1 MLNIKNILFFC
12 LSLFLSTDFLFA
24 QIINMESA
32 RKENLSGFH
41 FQANLGL
48 NGSSGTVDRTNYSV
62 ETRLDFNSDK
72 WQRFGVFSYKR
83 EEKDDSITSNNT
95 FFHLRAVRKVNSLF
109 SWEIFTQ
116 LSEKPLQKIK
126 RRELFGAGVRLSPYK
141 SLRIGLGLFD
151 ENEER
156 ILSET
161 RKTTRLNTYITNNF
175 KISDTATFE
184 STLYIQP
191 DIDDFSEVRSFFVA
205 GLRLKIT
212 EKFSSI
218 ISYENTYDS
227 SPPPST
233 DESNSFYGIK
243 FSFEY

>member
-1 MLNIKNILFFC
+1 MLNARNIFLFY
-12 LSLFLSTDFLFA
+12 FLSIFTNQILFA
-24 QIINMESA
+24 QIVNMESA

-62 ETRLDFNSDK
+62 ESRIDYNSDN

-95 FFHLRAVRKVNSLF
+95 FFHLRAVRKVNGLLSL
-109 SWEIFTQ
+109 EVFTQ

-126 RRELFGAGVRLSPYK
+126 RRELFGAGFRLSPYK
-141 SLRIGLGLFD
+141 SIRLGLGLFD

-156 ILSET
+156 ILSDT
-161 RKTTRLNTYITNNF
+161 RKTTRLNTYITNDF
-175 KISDTATFE
+175 KISNTATFE
-184 STLYIQP
+184 STLYVQP
-191 DIDDFSEVRSFFVA
+191 DIDDFSELRSFFVT
-205 GLRLKIT
+205 GLRLKIS
-212 EKFSSI
+212 EKFSTI

-227 SPPPST
+227 SPPPNT
-233 DESNSFYGIK
+233 DKSNSFYGVK
-243 FSFEY
+243 FSFGY

>member
-1 MLNIKNILFFC
+1 MISIKNILFLF
-12 LSLFLSTDFLFA
+12 LSLFLLNDLVFA
-24 QIINMESA
+24 QIVNMESA
-32 RKENLSGFH
+32 RKESLSGFQ
-41 FQANLGL
+41 FQANFGL

-62 ETRLDFNSDK
+62 ETRLDYNSNK

-95 FFHLRAVRKVNSLF
+95 FFHLRAVRKVNNLV
-109 SWEIFTQ
+109 SWEVFSQ

-141 SLRIGLGLFD
+141 TLRVGLGLFD

-161 RKTTRLNTYITNNF
+161 RKTTRLNTYITNDF

-233 DESNSFYGIK
+233 DQSNSFYGIK

>member
-1 MLNIKNILFFC
+1 MLKVRDIL
-12 LSLFLSTDFLFA
+12 LLYFLLIFSNQILFA
-24 QIINMESA
+24 QIVNMESA

-62 ETRLDFNSDK
+62 ETRIDYNSDN

-95 FFHLRAVRKVNSLF
+95 FFHLRAVRKVNSLL
-109 SWEIFTQ
+109 SLEVFTQ

-141 SLRIGLGLFD
+141 SIRLGLGLFN

-156 ILSET
+156 IYGYDEKVCSYDE
-161 RKTTRLNTYITNNF
+161 K
-175 KISDTATFE
+175 
-184 STLYIQP
+184 
-191 DIDDFSEVRSFFVA
+191 SF
-205 GLRLKIT
+205 
-212 EKFSSI
+212 
-218 ISYENTYDS
+218 SYENENEVCS
-227 SPPPST
+227 KN
-233 DESNSFYGIK
+233 EKEVNVRHNV
-243 FSFEY
+243 

>member
-1 MLNIKNILFFC
+1 MLKVRNIL
-12 LSLFLSTDFLFA
+12 LLYFLLIFSNQILFA
-24 QIINMESA
+24 QIVNMESA

-48 NGSSGTVDRTNYSV
+48 NGSSGTVVRTNYSV
-62 ETRLDFNSDK
+62 ETRIDYNSDN

-95 FFHLRAVRKVNSLF
+95 FFHLRAVRKVNSLL
-109 SWEIFTQ
+109 SLEVFTQ

-141 SLRIGLGLFD
+141 SIRLGLGLFN

-156 ILSET
+156 ILSDT
-161 RKTTRLNTYITNNF
+161 RKTTRLNTYITNDF

-184 STLYIQP
+184 STLYVQP
-191 DIDDFSEVRSFFVA
+191 DIDDFSELRSFFVT
-205 GLRLKIT
+205 GLRLKISD
-212 EKFSSI
+212 KFSSI

-227 SPPPST
+227 SPPPNT
-233 DESNSFYGIK
+233 DKSNSFY
-243 FSFEY
+243 

>member
-1 MLNIKNILFFC
+1 MLKVRDIL
-12 LSLFLSTDFLFA
+12 LLYFLLIFSNQILFA
-24 QIINMESA
+24 QIVNMESA

-62 ETRLDFNSDK
+62 ETRIDYNSDN

-95 FFHLRAVRKVNSLF
+95 FFHLRAVRKVNSLL
-109 SWEIFTQ
+109 SLEVFTQ

-141 SLRIGLGLFD
+141 SIRLGLGLFN

-156 ILSET
+156 ILSNT
-161 RKTTRLNTYITNNF
+161 RKTTRLNTYITNDF

-184 STLYIQP
+184 STLYVQP
-191 DIDDFSEVRSFFVA
+191 DIDDFSELRSFFVT
-205 GLRLKIT
+205 GLRLKISD
-212 EKFSSI
+212 KFSSI

-227 SPPPST
+227 SPPPNT
-233 DESNSFYGIK
+233 DKSNSFYGIK

>member
-1 MLNIKNILFFC
+1 MISIKNILFLF
-12 LSLFLSTDFLFA
+12 LSLFLLNDLVFA
-24 QIINMESA
+24 QIVNMESA
-32 RKENLSGFH
+32 RKEGLSGFQ
-41 FQANLGL
+41 FQANFGL

-62 ETRLDFNSDK
+62 ETRLDYNSNK

-95 FFHLRAVRKVNSLF
+95 FFHLRAVRKVTNLV
-109 SWEIFTQ
+109 SWEVFSQ

-141 SLRIGLGLFD
+141 TLRVGLGLFD

-161 RKTTRLNTYITNNF
+161 RKTTRLNTYITNDF

-184 STLYIQP
+184 PTLYIQP

-233 DESNSFYGIK
+233 DQSNSFYGIK

>member
-1 MLNIKNILFFC
+1 MISIKNILFLF
-12 LSLFLSTDFLFA
+12 LSLFLLNDLVFA
-24 QIINMESA
+24 QIVNMESA
-32 RKENLSGFH
+32 RKESLSGFQ
-41 FQANLGL
+41 FQANFGL

-62 ETRLDFNSDK
+62 ETRLDYNSNK

-95 FFHLRAVRKVNSLF
+95 FFHLRAVRKVNNLV
-109 SWEIFTQ
+109 SWEVFSQ

-141 SLRIGLGLFD
+141 TLRIGLGLFD

-161 RKTTRLNTYITNNF
+161 RKTTRLNTYITNDF

-233 DESNSFYGIK
+233 DQSNSFYGIK

>member
-1 MLNIKNILFFC
+1 MISIKNILFLF
-12 LSLFLSTDFLFA
+12 LSLFLLNDLVFA
-24 QIINMESA
+24 QIVNMESA
-32 RKENLSGFH
+32 RKESLSGFQ
-41 FQANLGL
+41 FQANFGL

-62 ETRLDFNSDK
+62 ETRLDYNSNK

-95 FFHLRAVRKVNSLF
+95 FFHLRAVRKVNNLV
-109 SWEIFTQ
+109 SWEVFSQ

-141 SLRIGLGLFD
+141 TLRVGLGLFD

-161 RKTTRLNTYITNNF
+161 RKTTRLNTYITNDF

-233 DESNSFYGIK
+233 DRSNSFYGIK

>member
-1 MLNIKNILFFC
+1 MISIKNILFLF
-12 LSLFLSTDFLFA
+12 LSLFLLNDLVFA
-24 QIINMESA
+24 QIVNMESA
-32 RKENLSGFH
+32 RKESLSGFQ
-41 FQANLGL
+41 FQANFGL

-62 ETRLDFNSDK
+62 ETRLDYNSNK

-95 FFHLRAVRKVNSLF
+95 FFHLRAVRKVNNLV
-109 SWEIFTQ
+109 SWEVFSQ

-141 SLRIGLGLFD
+141 TLRVGLGLFD

-161 RKTTRLNTYITNNF
+161 RKTTRLNTYITNDF

-191 DIDDFSEVRSFFVA
+191 DINDFSEVRSFFVA

-233 DESNSFYGIK
+233 DQSNSFYGIK

>member
-1 MLNIKNILFFC
+1 MLNIKNILFLCF
-12 LSLFLSTDFLFA
+12 SLFLSTDFLFA
-24 QIINMESA
+24 QIVNMESA
-32 RKENLSGFH
+32 RKESLSGFH

-62 ETRLDFNSDK
+62 ETRLDFNSNK

-126 RRELFGAGVRLSPYK
+126 RRELLGAGIRLSPYK

-161 RKTTRLNTYITNNF
+161 RKTTRLNTYITNDF
-175 KISDTATFE
+175 KISNTAIFE

-227 SPPPST
+227 SPPPNT
-233 DESNSFYGIK
+233 DELNSFYGIK

>member
-1 MLNIKNILFFC
+1 MISIKNILFLF
-12 LSLFLSTDFLFA
+12 LSLFLLNDLVFA
-24 QIINMESA
+24 QIVNMESA
-32 RKENLSGFH
+32 RKESLSGFQ
-41 FQANLGL
+41 FQANFGL

-62 ETRLDFNSDK
+62 ETRLDYNSNK

-95 FFHLRAVRKVNSLF
+95 FFHLRAVRKVNNLV
-109 SWEIFTQ
+109 SWEVFSQ

-126 RRELFGAGVRLSPYK
+126 RRELFGVGVRLSPYK
-141 SLRIGLGLFD
+141 TLRVGLGLFD

-161 RKTTRLNTYITNNF
+161 RKTTRLNTYITNDF

-233 DESNSFYGIK
+233 DQSNSFYGIK

>member
-1 MLNIKNILFFC
+1 MLKVRNIL
-12 LSLFLSTDFLFA
+12 LLYFLLIFSNQILFA
-24 QIINMESA
+24 QIVNMESA

-62 ETRLDFNSDK
+62 ETRIDYNSDN

-95 FFHLRAVRKVNSLF
+95 FFHLRAVRKVNSLL
-109 SWEIFTQ
+109 SLEVFTQ

-126 RRELFGAGVRLSPYK
+126 RRELFGAGFRLSPYK
-141 SLRIGLGLFD
+141 SIRLGLGLFD

-156 ILSET
+156 ILSDT
-161 RKTTRLNTYITNNF
+161 RKTTRLNTYITNDF
-175 KISDTATFE
+175 KISNTATFE
-184 STLYIQP
+184 STLYVQP
-191 DIDDFSEVRSFFVA
+191 DIDDFSELRSFFVT
-205 GLRLKIT
+205 GLRLKIS
-212 EKFSSI
+212 EKFSTI

-227 SPPPST
+227 SPPPNT
-233 DESNSFYGIK
+233 DKTNSLYGVK

>member
-1 MLNIKNILFFC
+1 MI
-12 LSLFLSTDFLFA
+12 
-24 QIINMESA
+24 
-32 RKENLSGFH
+32 
-41 FQANLGL
+41 
-48 NGSSGTVDRTNYSV
+48 
-62 ETRLDFNSDK
+62 
-72 WQRFGVFSYKR
+72 FS
-83 EEKDDSITSNNT
+83 
-95 FFHLRAVRKVNSLF
+95 FP
-109 SWEIFTQ
+109 
-116 LSEKPLQKIK
+116 KP
-126 RRELFGAGVRLSPYK
+126 FK

-205 GLRLKIT
+205 GLRLKIN

-227 SPPPST
+227 SPPPNT

-243 FSFEY
+243 FSFVEYIKY

>member
-1 MLNIKNILFFC
+1 MLKVRNIL
-12 LSLFLSTDFLFA
+12 LLYFLLIFSNQILFA
-24 QIINMESA
+24 QIVNMESA

-62 ETRLDFNSDK
+62 ETRIDYNSDN

-95 FFHLRAVRKVNSLF
+95 FFHLRAVRKVNGLLSL
-109 SWEIFTQ
+109 EVFTQ

-126 RRELFGAGVRLSPYK
+126 RRELFGAGFRLSPYK
-141 SLRIGLGLFD
+141 SIRLGLGLFD

-156 ILSET
+156 ILSDT
-161 RKTTRLNTYITNNF
+161 RKTTRLNTYITNDF

-184 STLYIQP
+184 STLYVQP
-191 DIDDFSEVRSFFVA
+191 DIDDFSELRSFFVT
-205 GLRLKIT
+205 GLRLKIYD
-212 EKFSSI
+212 KFDYRI
-218 ISYENTYDS
+218 ILLAIIITTT
-227 SPPPST
+227 PLRR
-233 DESNSFYGIK
+233 
-243 FSFEY
+243 

>member
-1 MLNIKNILFFC
+1 MISIKNILFLF
-12 LSLFLSTDFLFA
+12 LSLFLLNDLVFA
-24 QIINMESA
+24 QIVNMESA
-32 RKENLSGFH
+32 RKESLSGFQ
-41 FQANLGL
+41 FQANFGL

-62 ETRLDFNSDK
+62 ETRLDYNSNK

-95 FFHLRAVRKVNSLF
+95 FFHLRAVRKVNNLV
-109 SWEIFTQ
+109 SWEVFSQ

-141 SLRIGLGLFD
+141 TLRVGLGLFD

-191 DIDDFSEVRSFFVA
+191 DINDFSELRSFFVA

-227 SPPPST
+227 SPPPGT
-233 DESNSFYGIK
+233 DQSNSFYGIK

>member
-1 MLNIKNILFFC
+1 MLKVRDIL
-12 LSLFLSTDFLFA
+12 LLYFLLIFSNQILFA
-24 QIINMESA
+24 QIVNMESA

-62 ETRLDFNSDK
+62 ETRIDYNSDN

-95 FFHLRAVRKVNSLF
+95 FFHLRAVRKVNSLL
-109 SWEIFTQ
+109 SLEVFTQ

-141 SLRIGLGLFD
+141 SIRLGLGLFN

-156 ILSET
+156 ISVSYTHLRAHET
-161 RKTTRLNTYITNNF
+161 
-175 KISDTATFE
+175 
-184 STLYIQP
+184 
-191 DIDDFSEVRSFFVA
+191 
-205 GLRLKIT
+205 
-212 EKFSSI
+212 
-218 ISYENTYDS
+218 
-227 SPPPST
+227 
-233 DESNSFYGIK
+233 
-243 FSFEY
+243 

>member
-1 MLNIKNILFFC
+1 MISIKNILFLF
-12 LSLFLSTDFLFA
+12 LSLFLLNDLVFA
-24 QIINMESA
+24 QIVNMESA
-32 RKENLSGFH
+32 RKESLSGFQ
-41 FQANLGL
+41 FQANFGL

-62 ETRLDFNSDK
+62 ETRLDYNSNK

-95 FFHLRAVRKVNSLF
+95 FFHLRAVRKVNNLV
-109 SWEIFTQ
+109 SWEVFSQ
-116 LSEKPLQKIK
+116 LSEKPLQKNK

-141 SLRIGLGLFD
+141 TLRVGLGLFD

-156 ILSET
+156 ILSKT
-161 RKTTRLNTYITNNF
+161 RKTTRLNTYITNDF

-233 DESNSFYGIK
+233 DRSNSFYGIK

>member
-1 MLNIKNILFFC
+1 MLSIKNILFLC
-12 LSLFLSTDFLFA
+12 LSLFLLNDLVFA
-24 QIINMESA
+24 QIVNMESA
-32 RKENLSGFH
+32 RKENLSGFQ

-62 ETRLDFNSDK
+62 ETRLDYNSDK

-95 FFHLRAVRKVNSLF
+95 FFHLRAVRKVNNLV
-109 SWEIFTQ
+109 SWEVFSQ

-141 SLRIGLGLFD
+141 TLRIGLGLFD

-161 RKTTRLNTYITNNF
+161 RKTTRLNTYITNDF

-191 DIDDFSEVRSFFVA
+191 DINDLSEVRSFFVA
-205 GLRLKIT
+205 GLRLKIN

-227 SPPPST
+227 SPPPNT

>member
-1 MLNIKNILFFC
+1 MISIKNILFLF
-12 LSLFLSTDFLFA
+12 LSLFLLNDLVFA
-24 QIINMESA
+24 QIVNMESA
-32 RKENLSGFH
+32 RKESLSGFQ
-41 FQANLGL
+41 FQANFGL

-62 ETRLDFNSDK
+62 ETRLDYNSNK
-72 WQRFGVFSYKR
+72 CQRFGVFSYKR

-95 FFHLRAVRKVNSLF
+95 FFHLRAVRKVNNLV
-109 SWEIFTQ
+109 SWEVFSQ

-141 SLRIGLGLFD
+141 TLRIGLGLFD

-161 RKTTRLNTYITNNF
+161 RKTTRLNTYITNDF

-233 DESNSFYGIK
+233 DQSNSFYGIK

>member
-1 MLNIKNILFFC
+1 MLNIKNILFLCF
-12 LSLFLSTDFLFA
+12 SLFLSTDFLFA
-24 QIINMESA
+24 QIVNMESA

-72 WQRFGVFSYKR
+72 WQRFIVFSYKR

-126 RRELFGAGVRLSPYK
+126 RRELFGAGVRLSPFK

-205 GLRLKIT
+205 GLRLKIN

-227 SPPPST
+227 SPPPNT

>member
-1 MLNIKNILFFC
+1 MISIKNILFLF
-12 LSLFLSTDFLFA
+12 LSLFLLNDLVFA
-24 QIINMESA
+24 QIVNMESA
-32 RKENLSGFH
+32 RKESLSGFQ
-41 FQANLGL
+41 FQANFGL

-62 ETRLDFNSDK
+62 ETRLDYNSNK

-95 FFHLRAVRKVNSLF
+95 FFHLRAVRKVNNLV
-109 SWEIFTQ
+109 SWEVFSQ

-126 RRELFGAGVRLSPYK
+126 RRELFGAGVRLNPYK
-141 SLRIGLGLFD
+141 TLRVGLGLFD

-161 RKTTRLNTYITNNF
+161 RKTTRLNTYITNDF

-233 DESNSFYGIK
+233 DRSNSFYGIK

>member
-1 MLNIKNILFFC
+1 MISIKNILFLF
-12 LSLFLSTDFLFA
+12 LSLFLLNDLVFA
-24 QIINMESA
+24 QIVNMESA
-32 RKENLSGFH
+32 RKESLSGFQ
-41 FQANLGL
+41 FQANFGL

-62 ETRLDFNSDK
+62 ETRLDYNSDK

-83 EEKDDSITSNNT
+83 EEKDDSVTSNNT
-95 FFHLRAVRKVNSLF
+95 FFHLRAVRKVNNLV
-109 SWEIFTQ
+109 SWEVFSQ

-141 SLRIGLGLFD
+141 TLRVGLGLFD

-161 RKTTRLNTYITNNF
+161 RKTTRLNTYITNDF

-233 DESNSFYGIK
+233 DQSNSFYGIK